1 MTLRIPTHRF
11 AHAGQPSDLGPTVAF
26 AAAVLIAFTAL
37 AAGTLTLPGDAV
49 YPAISVLFFAL
60 AALVSFAAWRLGQGR
75 NHRALSYWDV
85 AGALTLFGVCAGT
98 LTDAD
103 QIVRLLESQRSAE

>member
-1 MTLRIPTHRF
+1 MALRNPTHRF
-11 AHAGQPSDLGPTVAF
+11 VHAGQPSDLGPAAAF

-49 YPAISVLFFAL
+49 YPAVSVLFFGL
-60 AALVSFAAWRLGQGR
+60 AALVSFAAWAAGQRR

-85 AGALTLFGVCAGT
+85 AGALTLFGICAGT
-98 LTDAD
+98 LTDPD
-103 QIVRLLESQRSAE
+103 QIVRLIEGQRSAD